1 MEDYRDTVAR
11 CCKNIADK
19 KLSIAF
25 AESATAGKMAYEFS
39 LTAYS
44 GNILKGGLVCY
55 DACVKEEI
63 LGISKEL
70 IRKFTPESVEV
81 TREMCLQIKKQM
93 KADITV
99 AITGLTT
106 PGGSESEDKPVGT
119 IFYSIAFA
127 SKVTNQRILLAGT
140 PEEIINSSIVHICH
154 TLINIIEVG
163 SQLKQ

>member
-1 MEDYRDTVAR
+1 MEDYRDTVAV

-44 GNILKGGLVCY
+44 GDILKGGLVCY

-140 PEEIINSSIVHICH
+140 PEEIINSSIAHICH

>member
-1 MEDYRDTVAR
+1 MKNYRDTVAR

-44 GNILKGGLVCY
+44 GDILKGGLVCY

-70 IRKFTPESVEV
+70 IDKFTPESVEV
-81 TREMCLQIKKQM
+81 TREMCLQIKKKM

-127 SKVTNQRILLAGT
+127 SIVTNQRILLAGA
-140 PEEIINSSIVHICH
+140 PEEIINSSIAHICN
-154 TLINIIEVG
+154 TLINILEVG
-163 SQLKQ
+163 SQLQQ